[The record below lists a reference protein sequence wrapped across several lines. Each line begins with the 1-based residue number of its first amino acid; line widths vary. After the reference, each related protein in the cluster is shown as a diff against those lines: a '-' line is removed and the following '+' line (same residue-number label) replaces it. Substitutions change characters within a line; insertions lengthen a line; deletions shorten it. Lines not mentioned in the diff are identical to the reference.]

1 MVEGGHRLAKLIREH
16 SWDFSVKDFRNRA
29 VGGENA
35 DPMQPLLV
43 AKLIVLL
50 SIANGAPV
58 LLKKLLGHRFSHP
71 IDGGLI
77 FLDRR
82 RLLGPSKTIRG
93 ALVAIVLTTLTA
105 PLLGLEASTGALMGG
120 VAMLGDLLSSFIKR
134 RLDFAPSSRVTG
146 LDQIPESLFP
156 LLACRG
162 PLLLS
167 WIDIVS
173 GAAVFLL
180 GAILLSPVFH
190 RIGIRDRPF

>member
-1 MVEGGHRLAKLIREH
+1 
-16 SWDFSVKDFRNRA
+16 
-29 VGGENA
+29 
-35 DPMQPLLV
+35 MQPLII

-58 LLKKLLGHRFSHP
+58 ILKKIFGDRFSRT
-71 IDGGLI
+71 IDGGLL
-77 FLDRR
+77 FFDRR

-93 ALVAIVLTTLTA
+93 ALASVVLTTLAAT
-105 PLLGLEASTGALMGG
+105 LLGLEAATGAL
-120 VAMLGDLLSSFIKR
+120 VAGTAMIGDLFSSFIKR

-162 PLLLS
+162 QLS
-167 WIDIVS
+167 LTWIDILT
-173 GAAVFLL
+173 GAAVFSL